1 MEIEKKDLNKQFI
14 SLDNLLEILGNPTRR
29 IILSKLAKVP
39 HSTSEL
45 SKILGIS
52 RQAIHSQLD
61 ILSSNDV
68 LERIG
73 DEKRG
78 GKYRIKSNLSIR
90 IDITPD
96 YYNIQYSMGIG
107 DEKRGGKYRIKSNLS
122 IRIDITPD
130 YYNIQYSMAQID
142 SDAKSVDL
150 KDIGCSI
157 KFESIKTPDEKIR
170 YLGQQ
175 IRDIEHNIKNLEGER
190 RKLLQ
195 NKECFIIELKN
206 IINRTYQKNFLKAK
220 SEVENLEREIFYTL
234 FYNPVQ
240 FRKRINIDNL
250 IDKLFFSD
258 LDHFTRESKITNVK
272 TLLRDMSSFMDF
284 LYEEEEGEGWFF
296 DF

>member
-1 MEIEKKDLNKQFI
+1 MEIEKKDQSKQFL

-39 HSTSEL
+39 HSASEL

-52 RQAIHSQLD
+52 RQAVHSQLD
-61 ILSSNDV
+61 ILSSSNVIDK
-68 LERIG
+68 IG

-78 GKYRIKSNLSIR
+78 SKFRIKSNLSIR

-96 YYNIQYSMGIG
+96 YYNIKYSM
-107 DEKRGGKYRIKSNLS
+107 S
-122 IRIDITPD
+122 
-130 YYNIQYSMAQID
+130 QID
-142 SDAKSVDL
+142 DEVKSIDL
-150 KDIGCSI
+150 KEIGCSS
-157 KFESIKTPDEKIR
+157 KFESIKTPDKKIR
-170 YLGQQ
+170 FLGEQ
-175 IRDIEHNIKNLEGER
+175 IRDIEQNLRNLELGR
-190 RKLLQ
+190 SKLLQ

-206 IINRTYQKNFLKAK
+206 IINRTYQKHFLKPK

-250 IDKLFFSD
+250 MDRLFFSD
-258 LDHFTRESKITNVK
+258 LDPFTRESKITNVK
-272 TLLRDMSSFMDF
+272 TLLKDMSSFMDF
-284 LYEEEEGEGWFF
+284 LWEDDDDWFF

>member
-1 MEIEKKDLNKQFI
+1 MEIEKKSQSKQFI

-39 HSTSEL
+39 HSASEL

-52 RQAIHSQLD
+52 RQAVHSQLE
-61 ILSSNDV
+61 ILGSSNI

-78 GKYRIKSNLSIR
+78 SKFRIKSNLSIR
-90 IDITPD
+90 IDI
-96 YYNIQYSMGIG
+96 S
-107 DEKRGGKYRIKSNLS
+107 
-122 IRIDITPD
+122 PD

-142 SDAKSVDL
+142 DDTISVDL

-157 KFESIKTPDEKIR
+157 KYENIKTPDNKIR
-170 YLGQQ
+170 FLGEQ
-175 IRDIEHNIKNLEGER
+175 IRDIEHSIRNLEGER

-206 IINRTYQKNFLKAK
+206 IINRTYQKHFLKPKA
-220 SEVENLEREIFYTL
+220 EVENLEREIFYTL

-240 FRKRINIDNL
+240 FRKRISIDNL
-250 IDKLFFSD
+250 MDRLFFSD
-258 LDHFTRESKITNVK
+258 LDPFTRESKIGDVK
-272 TLLRDMSSFMDF
+272 SLLRDMSSFMEF
-284 LYEEEEGEGWFF
+284 LVEGDDDWFF

>member
-1 MEIEKKDLNKQFI
+1 MEIEKNDQNKQFI

-52 RQAIHSQLD
+52 RQAVHSQLE
-61 ILSSNDV
+61 ILSSNEV

-96 YYNIQYSMGIG
+96 YYKI
-107 DEKRGGKYRIKSNLS
+107 KYTMS
-122 IRIDITPD
+122 
-130 YYNIQYSMAQID
+130 QID
-142 SDAKSVDL
+142 NEAKSINL
-150 KDIGCSI
+150 KDIGCST
-157 KFESIKTPDEKIR
+157 KFESIKSPDDKIR

-175 IRDIEHNIKNLEGER
+175 IRDSEKNLKILEGER
-190 RKLLQ
+190 SKLLQ

-206 IINRTYQKNFLKAK
+206 IINQTYQKHFLKSK

-240 FRKRINIDNL
+240 FRKRISIDNL
-250 IDKLFFSD
+250 VDKLFFSD
-258 LDHFTRESKITNVK
+258 LDNFTRDSKIANVR
-272 TLLRDMSSFMDF
+272 TLMKDMSSFMDF
-284 LYEEEEGEGWFF
+284 LWEDDDDWFF

>member
-1 MEIEKKDLNKQFI
+1 MEIEKKNQSKQFI

-29 IILSKLAKVP
+29 IILSKIAKVP
-39 HSTSEL
+39 HSTSEI

-61 ILSSNDV
+61 ILSSNNII
-68 LERIG
+68 ERIG

-78 GKYRIKSNLSIR
+78 GKYRIKSNLSVR
-90 IDITPD
+90 IDISPD
-96 YYNIQYSMGIG
+96 YYNI
-107 DEKRGGKYRIKSNLS
+107 K
-122 IRIDITPD
+122 
-130 YYNIQYSMAQID
+130 YSMAQID
-142 SDAKSVDL
+142 DDFKSIDL
-150 KDIGCSI
+150 KDIGCST
-157 KFESIKTPDEKIR
+157 KFESIESPDDKIR

-175 IRDIEHNIKNLEGER
+175 IRDIEQNIKNLEGDR

-206 IINRTYQKNFLKAK
+206 IINQTYHKNFLKSK

-240 FRKRINIDNL
+240 FRKRISIDKLIDN
-250 IDKLFFSD
+250 LFFSD
-258 LDHFTRESKITNVK
+258 LDPFTRETKVTNIK
-272 TLLRDMSSFMDF
+272 SLLKDMSSFMGF
-284 LYEEEEGEGWFF
+284 LSEDDDDWFF

>member
-1 MEIEKKDLNKQFI
+1 
-14 SLDNLLEILGNPTRR
+14 
-29 IILSKLAKVP
+29 LSKLAKVP

-68 LERIG
+68 LER
-73 DEKRG
+73 
-78 GKYRIKSNLSIR
+78 
-90 IDITPD
+90 
-96 YYNIQYSMGIG
+96 IG

>member
-1 MEIEKKDLNKQFI
+1 MEIEKKDRSKQFI

-52 RQAIHSQLD
+52 RQAVHSQLE
-61 ILSSNDV
+61 ILSSNNV

-78 GKYRIKSNLSIR
+78 GKYKIKSNLSIR

-96 YYNIQYSMGIG
+96 YYNIQYSM
-107 DEKRGGKYRIKSNLS
+107 S
-122 IRIDITPD
+122 
-130 YYNIQYSMAQID
+130 QID
-142 SDAKSVDL
+142 NEAKSINL
-150 KDIGCSI
+150 KDIGCST
-157 KFESIKTPDEKIR
+157 KFESIKTPDDKIR

-175 IRDIEHNIKNLEGER
+175 IRDSEKNLRILEGER
-190 RKLLQ
+190 SKLLQ

-206 IINRTYQKNFLKAK
+206 IINQTYQKHFLKSK

-234 FYNPVQ
+234 FYNPAQ
-240 FRKRINIDNL
+240 FRKRISIDKLIDNL
-250 IDKLFFSD
+250 FFSN
-258 LDHFTRESKITNVK
+258 LDNFTRESKVTNVK
-272 TLLRDMSSFMDF
+272 TLLKDMSSFMDF
-284 LYEEEEGEGWFF
+284 LWEDDDDWFF

>member
-1 MEIEKKDLNKQFI
+1 MEIEKNDKNKQFI

-52 RQAIHSQLD
+52 RQAVHSQLD
-61 ILSSNDV
+61 ILSSNKV

-96 YYNIQYSMGIG
+96 YYNIQYSM
-107 DEKRGGKYRIKSNLS
+107 S
-122 IRIDITPD
+122 
-130 YYNIQYSMAQID
+130 QID
-142 SDAKSVDL
+142 NEVKSINL

-157 KFESIKTPDEKIR
+157 KFDSIKTPDDKIR

-175 IRDIEHNIKNLEGER
+175 IRDSEKNLKILEGER
-190 RKLLQ
+190 SKLLQ

-206 IINRTYQKNFLKAK
+206 IINQTYQKHFLKSK

-234 FYNPVQ
+234 FYNPAQ
-240 FRKRINIDNL
+240 FRKRISIDNL
-250 IDKLFFSD
+250 VDKLFFSD
-258 LDHFTRESKITNVK
+258 LDNFTRDSKIANVR
-272 TLLRDMSSFMDF
+272 TLMKDMSSFMDF
-284 LYEEEEGEGWFF
+284 LWEDDDDWFF

>member
-1 MEIEKKDLNKQFI
+1 MEIEKKDQNKQFI

-52 RQAIHSQLD
+52 RQAVHSQLE
-61 ILSSNDV
+61 ILSSNEV

-96 YYNIQYSMGIG
+96 YYKI
-107 DEKRGGKYRIKSNLS
+107 KYTMS
-122 IRIDITPD
+122 
-130 YYNIQYSMAQID
+130 QID
-142 SDAKSVDL
+142 NEAKSINL
-150 KDIGCSI
+150 KDIGCST
-157 KFESIKTPDEKIR
+157 KFESIKSPDDKIR

-175 IRDIEHNIKNLEGER
+175 IRDSEKNLKILEGER
-190 RKLLQ
+190 SKLLQ

-206 IINRTYQKNFLKAK
+206 IINQTYQKHFLKSK

-234 FYNPVQ
+234 FYNPAQ
-240 FRKRINIDNL
+240 FRKRISIDKLIDNL
-250 IDKLFFSD
+250 FFSN
-258 LDHFTRESKITNVK
+258 LDNFTRESKVTNVK
-272 TLLRDMSSFMDF
+272 TLLKDMSSFMDF
-284 LYEEEEGEGWFF
+284 LSEDDDDWFF

>member
-1 MEIEKKDLNKQFI
+1 MEIEKNDKNKQFI

-52 RQAIHSQLD
+52 RQAVHSQLE
-61 ILSSNDV
+61 ILSSNEV

-96 YYNIQYSMGIG
+96 YYKI
-107 DEKRGGKYRIKSNLS
+107 KYTMS
-122 IRIDITPD
+122 
-130 YYNIQYSMAQID
+130 QID
-142 SDAKSVDL
+142 NEAKSINL
-150 KDIGCSI
+150 KDIGCST
-157 KFESIKTPDEKIR
+157 KFESIKSPDDKIR

-175 IRDIEHNIKNLEGER
+175 IRDSEKNLKILEGER
-190 RKLLQ
+190 SKLLQ

-206 IINRTYQKNFLKAK
+206 IINQTYQKHFLKSK

-234 FYNPVQ
+234 FYNPAQ
-240 FRKRINIDNL
+240 FRKRISIDKLIDNL
-250 IDKLFFSD
+250 FFSN
-258 LDHFTRESKITNVK
+258 LDNFTRESKVTNVK
-272 TLLRDMSSFMDF
+272 TLLKDMSSFMDF
-284 LYEEEEGEGWFF
+284 LWEDDDDWFF

>member
-1 MEIEKKDLNKQFI
+1 MEIEKNDQNKQFI

-52 RQAIHSQLD
+52 RQAVHSQLE
-61 ILSSNDV
+61 ILSSNEV

-96 YYNIQYSMGIG
+96 YYKI
-107 DEKRGGKYRIKSNLS
+107 KYTMSH
-122 IRIDITPD
+122 ID
-130 YYNIQYSMAQID
+130 NE
-142 SDAKSVDL
+142 AKSINL
-150 KDIGCSI
+150 KDIGCST
-157 KFESIKTPDEKIR
+157 KFESIKSPDDKIR

-175 IRDIEHNIKNLEGER
+175 IRDSEKNLKILEGER
-190 RKLLQ
+190 SKLLQ

-206 IINRTYQKNFLKAK
+206 IINQTYQKHFLKSK

-234 FYNPVQ
+234 FYNPAQ
-240 FRKRINIDNL
+240 FRKRISIDKLIDNL
-250 IDKLFFSD
+250 FFSN
-258 LDHFTRESKITNVK
+258 LDNFTRESKVTNVK
-272 TLLRDMSSFMDF
+272 TLLKDMSSFMDF
-284 LYEEEEGEGWFF
+284 LWEDDDDWFF

>member
-68 LERIG
+68 LER
-73 DEKRG
+73 
-78 GKYRIKSNLSIR
+78 
-90 IDITPD
+90 
-96 YYNIQYSMGIG
+96 IG

>member
-1 MEIEKKDLNKQFI
+1 MEIERKNEPKQFI
-14 SLDNLLEILGNPTRR
+14 SLDNLLEMLGNPTRR

-39 HSTSEL
+39 HSASEL
-45 SKILGIS
+45 NKILGIS
-52 RQAIHSQLD
+52 RQAVHSQLD
-61 ILSSNDV
+61 ILSSNNV
-68 LERIG
+68 VERIG

-96 YYNIQYSMGIG
+96 YYS
-107 DEKRGGKYRIKSNLS
+107 IK
-122 IRIDITPD
+122 
-130 YYNIQYSMAQID
+130 YSMAQVD
-142 SDAKSVDL
+142 DDEKAMDL

-157 KFESIKTPDEKIR
+157 KFENIKTPNKKIR
-170 YLGQQ
+170 FLGQQ
-175 IRDIEHNIKNLEGER
+175 IRDIENSIRDLEVER
-190 RKLLQ
+190 SKLLQ
-195 NKECFIIELKN
+195 NKECFIVELKN
-206 IINRTYQKNFLKAK
+206 VINQTYQKNFLKPR

-258 LDHFTRESKITNVK
+258 LDPFTRESKVTNVK
-272 TLLRDMSSFMDF
+272 TLLKDMSSFMDF
-284 LYEEEEGEGWFF
+284 LWEDDDDWFF

>member
-1 MEIEKKDLNKQFI
+1 MEIEKIDQSKQFI

-52 RQAIHSQLD
+52 RQAVHSQLE

-68 LERIG
+68 IERIG

-96 YYNIQYSMGIG
+96 HYNI
-107 DEKRGGKYRIKSNLS
+107 K
-122 IRIDITPD
+122 
-130 YYNIQYSMAQID
+130 YSMAQID
-142 SDAKSVDL
+142 NEVKSMDL
-150 KDIGCSI
+150 KDIGHASKI
-157 KFESIKTPDEKIR
+157 ESIKAPDDKIR

-175 IRDIEHNIKNLEGER
+175 IRVIEQSIKGLEGKR

-195 NKECFIIELKN
+195 NKECFIVELKN
-206 IINRTYQKNFLKAK
+206 IINRTYQKNFLKSK

-240 FRKRINIDNL
+240 FRTRISIDKLIDN
-250 IDKLFFSD
+250 LFFSD
-258 LDHFTRESKITNVK
+258 LDPFTRESKVTNVK
-272 TLLRDMSSFMDF
+272 TLLKDMSSFMGF
-284 LYEEEEGEGWFF
+284 LSEDDDDWFF

>member
-1 MEIEKKDLNKQFI
+1 MEIEKNDQNKQFI

-52 RQAIHSQLD
+52 RQAVHSQLE
-61 ILSSNDV
+61 ILSSNEV

-96 YYNIQYSMGIG
+96 YYKI
-107 DEKRGGKYRIKSNLS
+107 KYTMS
-122 IRIDITPD
+122 
-130 YYNIQYSMAQID
+130 QID
-142 SDAKSVDL
+142 NEAKSINL
-150 KDIGCSI
+150 KDIGCST
-157 KFESIKTPDEKIR
+157 KFESIKSPDDKIR

-175 IRDIEHNIKNLEGER
+175 IRDSEKNLKILEGER
-190 RKLLQ
+190 SKLLQ

-206 IINRTYQKNFLKAK
+206 IINQTYQKHFLKSK

-234 FYNPVQ
+234 FYNPAQ
-240 FRKRINIDNL
+240 FRKRISIDKLIDNL
-250 IDKLFFSD
+250 FFSN
-258 LDHFTRESKITNVK
+258 LDNFTRESKVTNVK
-272 TLLRDMSSFMDF
+272 TLLKDMSSFMDF
-284 LYEEEEGEGWFF
+284 LWEDDDDWFF

>member
-1 MEIEKKDLNKQFI
+1 MEIEGKNQSKQFI

-29 IILSKLAKVP
+29 IILSKLSKVP
-39 HSTSEL
+39 HSPSEL

-61 ILSSNDV
+61 ILRSNDV
-68 LERIG
+68 IERIG

-96 YYNIQYSMGIG
+96 HYNI
-107 DEKRGGKYRIKSNLS
+107 N
-122 IRIDITPD
+122 
-130 YYNIQYSMAQID
+130 YSMAQVNNEV
-142 SDAKSVDL
+142 KSVDL
-150 KDIGCSI
+150 KDIGHSS
-157 KFESIKTPDEKIR
+157 KFERIKAPDDKIR

-175 IRDIEHNIKNLEGER
+175 IRVIEQNIKGLEGER

-195 NKECFIIELKN
+195 NKECFIVELKN
-206 IINRTYQKNFLKAK
+206 IINRTYQKNFLKSK

-240 FRKRINIDNL
+240 FRSRININNL

-258 LDHFTRESKITNVK
+258 LDNYTRESKVANVK
-272 TLLRDMSSFMDF
+272 TLLKDMSSFMDF
-284 LYEEEEGEGWFF
+284 LWEDDDNWFF

>member
-1 MEIEKKDLNKQFI
+1 MEIEKKDQSKQFL

-39 HSTSEL
+39 HSASEL

-61 ILSSNDV
+61 ILSSSNVIDK
-68 LERIG
+68 IG

-78 GKYRIKSNLSIR
+78 SKFRIKSNLSIR

-96 YYNIQYSMGIG
+96 YYNIKYSMSQT
-107 DEKRGGKYRIKSNLS
+107 D
-122 IRIDITPD
+122 D
-130 YYNIQYSMAQID
+130 
-142 SDAKSVDL
+142 DAKSIDL
-150 KDIGCSI
+150 KEIGCSS
-157 KFESIKTPDEKIR
+157 KFESIKTPDKKIR
-170 YLGQQ
+170 FLGEQ
-175 IRDIEHNIKNLEGER
+175 IREIEQNLRNLELGR
-190 RKLLQ
+190 SKLLQ

-206 IINRTYQKNFLKAK
+206 IINRTYQKHFLKPK

-250 IDKLFFSD
+250 MDRLFFSD
-258 LDHFTRESKITNVK
+258 LDPFTRESKITNVK
-272 TLLRDMSSFMDF
+272 TLLKDMSSFMDF
-284 LYEEEEGEGWFF
+284 LWEDDDDWFF

>member
-1 MEIEKKDLNKQFI
+1 MEIEKRDETKQFI
-14 SLDNLLEILGNPTRR
+14 SLDSLLEMLGNPTRR

-39 HSTSEL
+39 HSASEL

-52 RQAIHSQLD
+52 RQAVHSQID
-61 ILSSNDV
+61 ILSSNNV
-68 LERIG
+68 IERIG

-96 YYNIQYSMGIG
+96 YYNIQY
-107 DEKRGGKYRIKSNLS
+107 N
-122 IRIDITPD
+122 
-130 YYNIQYSMAQID
+130 MAQID
-142 SDAKSVDL
+142 EDEKAIDL
-150 KDIGCSI
+150 KDIGCST
-157 KFESIKTPDEKIR
+157 KFENITAPDEKIKF
-170 YLGQQ
+170 LGQQ
-175 IRDIEHNIKNLEGER
+175 IRDIEHKIRGIESER

-195 NKECFIIELKN
+195 NKECFIVELKN
-206 IINRTYQKNFLKAK
+206 IINQKYQKHFLKPR

-258 LDHFTRESKITNVK
+258 LDPFTRESKITNVK
-272 TLLRDMSSFMDF
+272 TLLKDMSSFMDF
-284 LYEEEEGEGWFF
+284 LWEDDDDWFF